1 MNRSRSAIRSPEEWL
16 TLTIECRQSGLSD
29 ASWCEEQ
36 GIS

>member
-1 MNRSRSAIRSPEEWL
+1 MSNSRLAIRSLEEWL
-16 TLTIECRQSGLSD
+16 TLTIECRQSGLFD